1 MEMAEESKKHYEK
14 FVDLIK
20 NSCENNGGYHF
31 KAGIKIKDKS
41 QTKALIRIKEKMLG
55 GVFKEV

>member
-20 NSCENNGGYHF
+20 NFCENNGGYHF
-31 KAGIKIKDKS
+31 KAGIKIKDKT

-55 GVFKEV
+55 GIFKEV